1 MTLARNAPNGRNEPR
16 RSPRYHV
23 VMPRLLVAGTMLG
36 LLLIPAAALAA
47 PPPSPG
53 ASATP
58 ATAPAPARDGGVIEG
73 RVSSVDYQRGI
84 VTVDSTTQGRVD
96 ISTMP
101 TTSVQ
106 SDDPGY
112 HTLTDVS
119 RGAKVRIFISKVAG
133 KVVAQ
138 IIRLV
143 KH

>member
-1 MTLARNAPNGRNEPR
+1 M
-16 RSPRYHV
+16 RYAAV
-23 VMPRLLVAGTMLG
+23 IPRLVAVTVLG
-36 LLLIPAAALAA
+36 LLLVPAAAWAA
-47 PPPSPG
+47 P
-53 ASATP
+53 TP
-58 ATAPAPARDGGVIEG
+58 AASPTAVAQGAPHDGGVIEG
-73 RVSSVDYQRGI
+73 KVTNVDYQRGV

-96 ISTMP
+96 VATMP

-119 RGAKVRIFISKVAG
+119 KGSKVQIFISKTAG

-138 IIRLV
+138 IIRLI

>member
-1 MTLARNAPNGRNEPR
+1 MTAM
-16 RSPRYHV
+16 RYPT
-23 VMPRLLVAGTMLG
+23 VMPRFVVAVIVLG
-36 LLLIPAAALAA
+36 LFSVPAAALAA
-47 PPPSPG
+47 PAPSP
-53 ASATP
+53 SAT
-58 ATAPAPARDGGVIEG
+58 AVAQAPARDGGVLEG
-73 RVSSVDYQRGI
+73 RVTNVDYSRGV

-96 ISTMP
+96 VSTMP

-119 RGAKVRIFISKVAG
+119 KGSKVRIFISKTAG

-138 IIRLV
+138 IIRLI

>member
-1 MTLARNAPNGRNEPR
+1 MSST
-16 RSPRYHV
+16 RYPG
-23 VMPRLLVAGTMLG
+23 VMPRFVAAVLTLG
-36 LLLIPAAALAA
+36 LFSVPAAVLAA
-47 PPPSPG
+47 PAPSPS
-53 ASATP
+53 ASAT
-58 ATAPAPARDGGVIEG
+58 AAAAARDGGVLEG
-73 RVSSVDYQRGI
+73 RVTNVDYSRGV

-96 ISTMP
+96 VSTMP

-119 RGAKVRIFISKVAG
+119 KGSKVRIFISKTAG

-138 IIRLV
+138 IIRLI